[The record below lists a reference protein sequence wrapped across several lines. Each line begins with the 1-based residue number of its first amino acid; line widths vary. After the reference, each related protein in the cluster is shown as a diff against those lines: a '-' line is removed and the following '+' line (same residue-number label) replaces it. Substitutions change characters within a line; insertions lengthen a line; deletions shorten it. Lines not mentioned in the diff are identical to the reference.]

1 MGPAVRIAIV
11 FVAIFFVLG
20 IHLPYFPAWLES
32 RNLGPE
38 EIGVVLGVIP
48 WMRVV
53 FNPLAGKAADAMG
66 SRLVALVLA
75 FVAVGAY
82 AMLSITESLTGLI
95 GVAILIGA
103 AFSPLVPLTDAIALR
118 FEANGTLDYGRV
130 RRWGSIAFI
139 VSTLCGGW
147 ILDHF
152 AEDAVLWT
160 LVACGGMVWLA
171 LLFCP
176 APPEVEADAPSPPSS
191 PRDAPTFVVFLA
203 VTTMLHASHASL
215 YAFGTTHW
223 RGAGIDPS
231 IIGWLWAVGVL
242 AEVVLFSY
250 GKAAAKR
257 LSAAGLLAAAGLGG
271 LIRWPLL
278 TLSTDL
284 TVLFAGQLLH
294 AFTFAA
300 LHLGAMQF
308 IRRRVRPQAA
318 SSATALYS
326 ASSGVALGVGYP
338 VAGWLYDAYGGGAFA
353 AMAVASVLGII
364 GAAVLHRRTRG
375 DGSAVSSES

>member
-11 FVAIFFVLG
+11 FVAIFSVLG
-20 IHLPYFPAWLES
+20 MHMPYFPAWLES
-32 RNLGPE
+32 RDLGPE

-53 FNPLAGKAADAMG
+53 FNPLAGKAADAVG
-66 SRLVALVLA
+66 NRLVALVLA
-75 FVAVGAY
+75 FVAVSSY

-103 AFSPLVPLTDAIALR
+103 AFSPLIPLTDAIALR
-118 FEANGTLDYGRV
+118 FEANGTLDYGKV

-139 VSTLCGGW
+139 ASTLVGGW

-160 LVACGGMVWLA
+160 LVGCGGMVWIA

-176 APPEVEADAPSPPSS
+176 APPESASEETTTADA
-191 PRDAPTFVVFLA
+191 PRDAPTFVLFLL
-203 VTTMLHASHASL
+203 VTTVLHGSHASL

-231 IIGWLWAVGVL
+231 VIGWLWAVGVL

-257 LSAAGLLAAAGLGG
+257 LSAPGLLAAAGLGG

-278 TLSTDL
+278 TLTAAPAI
-284 TVLFAGQLLH
+284 LFAGQLLH
-294 AFTFAA
+294 ALTFAA

-308 IRRRVRPQAA
+308 IRNRVRPQAA

-326 ASSGVALGVGYP
+326 ASSGVALGIGYP
-338 VAGWLYDAYGGGAFA
+338 AAGWLYDAYGGGAFA
-353 AMAVASVLGII
+353 VMAIASGLGIV
-364 GAAVLHRRTRG
+364 GAAALHRRTRRAA
-375 DGSAVSSES
+375 SAVSSES